1 MIDYPSPLA
10 QVQPPGIS
18 DMQTIWIP
26 RDEVFRVHNIFEKHE
41 YAVPAQ
47 YLPSSP
53 LTIVD
58 IGANV
63 GLFALYMKRIR
74 TDCDIYCFEPAPHIL
89 RLLEKNLRGHQRVKT
104 FAYALSDHDGE
115 AELYLNPF
123 NSGENSLKS
132 EGKQIGE
139 SIQVDVRDA
148 ATVFQHIGL
157 TYIDIL
163 KIDTE
168 GSEVDIL
175 QSLHQYLPYVGIV
188 MAEYHSEADRRAIDT
203 MLPNH
208 MLFDARPCDINL
220 GLVKYIN
227 SRLVFSRP
235 GNT

>member
-1 MIDYPSPLA
+1 MIDYPSPLV

-18 DMQTIWIP
+18 GGRTVWIP
-26 RDEVFRVHNIFEKHE
+26 REEVFRVHNIFEKHE
-41 YAVPAQ
+41 YAVPPH
-47 YLPSSP
+47 YLPSGS

-63 GLFALYMKRIR
+63 GLFALYMKSIR
-74 TDCDIYCFEPAPHIL
+74 TDCDVYCFEPAPHIL
-89 RLLEKNLRGHQRVKT
+89 KLLEKNIRSHQRIKA
-104 FAYALSDHDGE
+104 FANALSDHDGV

-132 EGKQIGE
+132 EGAQGGQ

-148 ATVFQHIGL
+148 ATVFRQIGL

-168 GSEVDIL
+168 GSEVEIL
-175 QSLHQYLPYVGIV
+175 RSLHQYLPYVGIV
-188 MAEYHSEADRRAIDT
+188 MAEYHSETDRRAIDT

-208 MLFDARPCDINL
+208 MLFDAKPCAINL

-227 SRLVFSRP
+227 SRLVES
-235 GNT
+235 TK